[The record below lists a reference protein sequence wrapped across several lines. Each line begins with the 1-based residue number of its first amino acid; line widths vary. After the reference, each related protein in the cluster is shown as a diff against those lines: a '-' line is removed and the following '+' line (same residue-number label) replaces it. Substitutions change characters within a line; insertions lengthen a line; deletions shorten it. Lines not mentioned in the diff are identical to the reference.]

1 MEEKLIEQI
10 QKILTEW
17 NPLEGRSQSVQDLD
31 NYKTEAID
39 IIFNLEM
46 EDKITASTVQMITRE
61 VVNEAFNLDL
71 TKQDCK
77 DASLQIYKAV
87 KGSI

>member
-1 MEEKLIEQI
+1 MEEEQIKEI

-17 NPLEGRSQSVQDLD
+17 NPLKGRSIRIKDLD

-46 EDKITASTVQMITRE
+46 ENKISASTVSKITRE
-61 VVNEAFNLDL
+61 VINQAFNLYL

-77 DASLQIYKAV
+77 AAANQIYKIL
-87 KGSI
+87 KKK

>member
-1 MEEKLIEQI
+1 MEEKLIKQI
-10 QKILTEW
+10 QNILNEW
-17 NPLEGRSQSVQDLD
+17 NPLSGQLHSVKDLD

-46 EDKITASTVQMITRE
+46 EGKISSSTVQKITRE
-61 VVNEAFNLDL
+61 VINEAFNLYL

-77 DASLQIYKAV
+77 EPSFKIYYALK
-87 KGSI
+87 K